1 MPHQSIDNPH
11 QTHRQ
16 PVHDMQE
23 TIDSRLQTMMR
34 RLVARQPRLPGTQDA
49 ISDKRQRPPRAPHH
63 KPEKRRQVISI
74 VNPQQRI
81 LQLTEIFTLIA
92 AAAVRRGS
100 ASARWPWHRRRDCHC
115 ATPLSDR
122 HDNAAEPCAAPM
134 HNRPQQDP
142 EHQQRYVK

>member
-23 TIDSRLQTMMR
+23 TIDPRLQTVMR
-34 RLVARQPRLPGTQDA
+34 RLVARQPRLPGAQYA
-49 ISDKRQRPPRAPHH
+49 VSDKRQRPPRAPHH

-81 LQLTEIFTLIA
+81 LQLTQIFTLIA
-92 AAAVRRGS
+92 ARRYAVDQRQLAGHGI
-100 ASARWPWHRRRDCHC
+100 AGATVIARRRFQIGMIMQPNLACPD
-115 ATPLSDR
+115 AQQ
-122 HDNAAEPCAAPM
+122 A
-134 HNRPQQDP
+134 QQDP